1 MHIFHDAQTHLQR
14 RVIFYKM
21 HLKYIIKN
29 HLKENAML
37 DAQTIATVKATI
49 PLLVETGP
57 KLTAHF
63 YDRMFAHNP
72 ELKEIFNMS
81 NQRNGDQREAL
92 FNAIAAYASN
102 IDNLAAL
109 LPAVEKIAQK
119 HTSFQ
124 IKPEQYNIVGSHLL
138 ATLDE
143 MFSPGQEVL
152 DAWGKAYGVLANVF
166 INREAQIYSE
176 HATKNGGWEGTRAFR
191 IVEKTPRSALITS
204 FEFEPVD
211 GLPVADYQPGQ
222 YLGVWIKPEGF
233 PHQEIRQY
241 SLTRKPNG
249 KGYRI
254 AVKRE
259 EGGQVSSWLH
269 NHAVV
274 GDEVH
279 LAAPAGD
286 FFMAVDANTP
296 VTLISAGVGQTP
308 MLAML
313 DTLAQAKHSAQV
325 NWFHAAENGDV
336 HAFADEIAAM
346 TAGLPR
352 FNAHTWYRLPTDAD
366 RATGHFDSEGLMDLS
381 LHEGLF
387 SAPEMQFYVCGP
399 VAFMQFAAKQLV
411 ELGVNKDNIHYE
423 CFGPHKVL

>member
-1 MHIFHDAQTHLQR
+1 
-14 RVIFYKM
+14 
-21 HLKYIIKN
+21 
-29 HLKENAML
+29 ML
-37 DAQTIATVKATI
+37 DAQTIAVVKSTI
-49 PLLVETGP
+49 PLLAATGP

-63 YDRMFAHNP
+63 YDRMFTHNP

-92 FNAIAAYASN
+92 FNAICAYATH
-102 IDNLAAL
+102 IENLAAL

-124 IKPEQYNIVGSHLL
+124 IKPEQYNIVGGHLL

-152 DAWGKAYGVLANVF
+152 DAWGKAYGVLAQVF
-166 INREAQIYSE
+166 INREAQIYQDN
-176 HATKNGGWEGTRAFR
+176 AAKTGGWEGTRAFR
-191 IVEKTPRSALITS
+191 IVERKPQSAIITS

-211 GLPVADYQPGQ
+211 GQPVADYLPGQ
-222 YLGVWIKPEGF
+222 YVGVWIKPDGF
-233 PHQEIRQY
+233 AHQEIRQY

-249 KGYRI
+249 KTYRI

-259 EGGQVSSWLH
+259 GEGQVSNWLH
-269 NHAVV
+269 NAAKV
-274 GDEVH
+274 GDVVQ

-286 FFMAVDANTP
+286 FFMQVAPTTP

-313 DTLAQAKHSAQV
+313 DTLSQAKHPAQV
-325 NWFHAAENGDV
+325 NWFHAAEQGDV
-336 HAFADEIAAM
+336 HAFADEVARLGAE
-346 TAGLPR
+346 LPR
-352 FNAHTWYRLPTDAD
+352 FTRHIWYRSPSEAD
-366 RATGHFDSEGLMDLS
+366 REAARFQSEGLMELG
-381 LHEGLF
+381 LHEGHF
-387 SAPEMQFYVCGP
+387 SAPEMQFYLCGP
-399 VAFMQFAAKQLV
+399 VAFMQFAAEQLV
-411 ELGVNKDNIHYE
+411 ALGVSSERIHYE

>member
-1 MHIFHDAQTHLQR
+1 
-14 RVIFYKM
+14 
-21 HLKYIIKN
+21 
-29 HLKENAML
+29 ML
-37 DAQTIATVKATI
+37 DAQTIATVKSTI

-63 YDRMFAHNP
+63 YDRMFKHNP

-102 IDNLAAL
+102 IENLPAL

-124 IKPEQYNIVGSHLL
+124 IKPEQYNIVGEHLL

-152 DAWGKAYGVLANVF
+152 DAWGKAYGVLAGVF
-166 INREAQIYSE
+166 VNRESELYQE
-176 HATKNGGWEGTRAFR
+176 HASKSGGWEGTRAFR
-191 IVEKTPRSALITS
+191 ITAKNPQSALITS
-204 FEFEPVD
+204 FEFAPVD
-211 GLPVADYQPGQ
+211 GQPVADYQPGQ
-222 YLGVWIKPEGF
+222 YLGVWLKPEGF

-249 KGYRI
+249 KSYRI

-259 EGGQVSSWLH
+259 PGGQVSNWLH
-269 NHAVV
+269 NDATV
-274 GDEVH
+274 GDIVH
-279 LAAPAGD
+279 LAVPAGD
-286 FFMAVDANTP
+286 FFLDVTPETP

-313 DTLAQAKHSAQV
+313 DTLVSRQHAAQV

-336 HAFADEIAAM
+336 HAFADEVAQLGAQL
-346 TAGLPR
+346 AH
-352 FNAHTWYRLPTDAD
+352 FSSHTWYRLPTDTD
-366 RATGHFDSEGLMDLS
+366 RAGAGYNSEGLMDLS
-381 LHEGLF
+381 QTEGLY
-387 SAPEMQFYVCGP
+387 SDPAMQFYLCGP
-399 VAFMQFAAKQLV
+399 VVFMQFAARQLV
-411 ELGVNKDNIHYE
+411 ESGVEAQNIHYE

>member
-1 MHIFHDAQTHLQR
+1 
-14 RVIFYKM
+14 
-21 HLKYIIKN
+21 
-29 HLKENAML
+29 ML
-37 DAQTIATVKATI
+37 DAHTIATVKATI

-63 YDRMFAHNP
+63 YDRMFTHNP

-102 IDNLAAL
+102 IENLPAL

-124 IKPEQYNIVGSHLL
+124 IKPEQYSIVGEHLL

-152 DAWGKAYGVLANVF
+152 DAWGKAYGVLAGVF
-166 INREAQIYSE
+166 INREAEIYQDNASK
-176 HATKNGGWEGTRAFR
+176 TGGWEGTRAFR
-191 IVEKTPRSALITS
+191 IVKKTPRSALITS
-204 FEFEPVD
+204 FEMEPVD
-211 GLPVADYQPGQ
+211 GQPVADYEPGQ
-222 YLGVWIKPEGF
+222 YLAVWLKPEGF
-233 PHQEIRQY
+233 EFQEIRQY
-241 SLTRKPNG
+241 SLTRKADG

-259 EGGQVSSWLH
+259 NGGQVSNWLH
-269 NHAVV
+269 NEAKE
-274 GDEVH
+274 GDIVH

-286 FFMAVDANTP
+286 FFLDVSPQTP
-296 VTLISAGVGQTP
+296 VTLISGGVGQTP

-313 DTLAQAKHSAQV
+313 DTLAKNHHPAQV
-325 NWFHAAENGDV
+325 NWLHAAENGEV
-336 HAFADEIAAM
+336 HAFADEVNALGAE
-346 TAGLPR
+346 LPH
-352 FNAHTWYRLPTDAD
+352 FTSHLWYRAPTEVD
-366 RATGHFDSEGLMDLS
+366 RQAAAFDSEGLMALEP
-381 LHEGLF
+381 LAANLQN
-387 SAPEMQFYVCGP
+387 PEMQFYLCGP
-399 VAFMQFAAKQLV
+399 VAFMQHAAKQLV
-411 ELGVNKDNIHYE
+411 ALGVSSDRIHYE

>member
-1 MHIFHDAQTHLQR
+1 
-14 RVIFYKM
+14 
-21 HLKYIIKN
+21 
-29 HLKENAML
+29 ML
-37 DAQTIATVKATI
+37 DAQTIATVKATL
-49 PLLVETGP
+49 PLLAATGP

-63 YDRMFAHNP
+63 YDRMFTHNP

-124 IKPEQYNIVGSHLL
+124 IQPEQYNIVGTHLL

-152 DAWGKAYGVLANVF
+152 DAWGKAYGVLAGVF

-176 HATKNGGWEGTRAFR
+176 HAEKTGGWQGTRAFR
-191 IVEKTPRSALITS
+191 LVEKKPQSTLITS

-211 GLPVADYQPGQ
+211 GQPVAAYQPGQ
-222 YLGVWIKPEGF
+222 YLGVWLKPEGF
-233 PHQEIRQY
+233 ANQEIRQY
-241 SLTRKPNG
+241 SLTRKPDG
-249 KGYRI
+249 KSYRI

-259 EGGQVSSWLH
+259 AGGQVSNWLH
-269 NHAVV
+269 NSAKV
-274 GDEVH
+274 GDIVH

-286 FFMAVDANTP
+286 FFIDVQSDTP

-313 DTLAQAKHSAQV
+313 DSLSKSQHAAQV
-325 NWFHAAENGDV
+325 NWFHAAMNGEV
-336 HAFADEIAAM
+336 HAFADEVSRLGASLNHFYQHIWYQQPAA
-346 TAGLPR
+346 AEANSGR
-352 FNAHTWYRLPTDAD
+352 YH
-366 RATGHFDSEGLMDLS
+366 SEGLMDLHT
-381 LHEGLF
+381 LEGKF
-387 SAPEMQFYVCGP
+387 SDPAMQFYLCGP
-399 VAFMQFAAKQLV
+399 VGFMQFVAKQLV
-411 ELGVNKDNIHYE
+411 ALGVNKDSIHYE

>member
-1 MHIFHDAQTHLQR
+1 
-14 RVIFYKM
+14 
-21 HLKYIIKN
+21 
-29 HLKENAML
+29 ML
-37 DAQTIATVKATI
+37 DAQTIATVKSTL

-63 YDRMFAHNP
+63 YDRMFTHNP

-102 IDNLAAL
+102 LDNLAAL

-124 IKPEQYNIVGSHLL
+124 IQPEQYNIVGSHLL

-152 DAWGKAYGVLANVF
+152 EAWGKAYGVLAGVF
-166 INREAQIYSE
+166 INREAEIYRQN
-176 HATKNGGWEGTRAFR
+176 AGKQGGWEGTRAFR
-191 IVEKTPRSALITS
+191 IVNKTPRSALITS

-211 GLPVADYQPGQ
+211 GQPVADYQPGQ
-222 YLGVWIKPEGF
+222 YLGVWLKPEGF
-233 PHQEIRQY
+233 AHQEIRQY
-241 SLTRKPNG
+241 SLTRKPDG

-259 EGGQVSSWLH
+259 DGGQVSSWLH
-269 NHAVV
+269 NSASV
-274 GDEVH
+274 GDVVH

-286 FFMAVDANTP
+286 FFMNVEPTTP

-313 DTLAQAKHSAQV
+313 DTLAHHGHQAQV
-325 NWFHAAENGDV
+325 NWFHAAENGNV
-336 HAFADEIAAM
+336 HAFADEVAAL
-346 TAGLPR
+346 GSKLPN
-352 FNAHTWYRLPTDAD
+352 FNAHTWYRIPQEGD
-366 RATGHFDSEGLMDLS
+366 RFDSEGMMDLTAR
-381 LHEGLF
+381 EG
-387 SAPEMQFYVCGP
+387 QFTDPQTEFYLCGP
-399 VAFMQFAAKQLV
+399 VGFMQFAAKQLV
-411 ELGVNKDNIHYE
+411 TLGVNQEHIHYE

>member
-1 MHIFHDAQTHLQR
+1 
-14 RVIFYKM
+14 
-21 HLKYIIKN
+21 
-29 HLKENAML
+29 ML
-37 DAQTIATVKATI
+37 DAQTIATVKSTL
-49 PLLVETGP
+49 PLLAATGP

-63 YDRMFAHNP
+63 YDRMFTHNP

-124 IKPEQYNIVGSHLL
+124 IQPEQYNIVGTHLL

-152 DAWGKAYGVLANVF
+152 DAWGKAYGVLASVF

-176 HATKNGGWEGTRAFR
+176 HAEKVGGWQGTRPFR
-191 IVEKTPRSALITS
+191 LVEKKPQSALITS

-211 GLPVADYQPGQ
+211 GQPVAAYQPGQ
-222 YLGVWIKPEGF
+222 YLGVWLKPEGF
-233 PHQEIRQY
+233 ANQEIRQY

-249 KGYRI
+249 KSYRI

-259 EGGQVSSWLH
+259 AGGQVSNWLH
-269 NHAVV
+269 NSAKV
-274 GDEVH
+274 GDIVH

-286 FFMAVDANTP
+286 FFIDVQSNTP

-313 DTLAQAKHSAQV
+313 DSLSKSQHAAQV
-325 NWFHAAENGDV
+325 NWFHAAMNGEV
-336 HAFADEIAAM
+336 HAFADEVSKLGASLNHFYQHIWYQQPAA
-346 TAGLPR
+346 AEVNSGR
-352 FNAHTWYRLPTDAD
+352 YH
-366 RATGHFDSEGLMDLS
+366 SEGLMDLRA
-381 LHEGLF
+381 LEGKF
-387 SAPEMQFYVCGP
+387 SDPAMQFYLCGP
-399 VAFMQFAAKQLV
+399 VGFMQFVAQQLV
-411 ELGVNKDNIHYE
+411 TLGVNKESIHYE

>member
-1 MHIFHDAQTHLQR
+1 
-14 RVIFYKM
+14 
-21 HLKYIIKN
+21 
-29 HLKENAML
+29 ML
-37 DAQTIATVKATI
+37 DAQTIATVKSTL
-49 PLLVETGP
+49 PLLAATGP

-63 YDRMFAHNP
+63 YDRMFTHNP

-124 IKPEQYNIVGSHLL
+124 IQPEQYNIVGTHLL

-152 DAWGKAYGVLANVF
+152 DAWGKAYGVLAGVF

-176 HATKNGGWEGTRAFR
+176 HAEKVGGWQGTRPFR
-191 IVEKTPRSALITS
+191 LVEKKPQSALITS

-211 GLPVADYQPGQ
+211 GQPVAAYQPGQ
-222 YLGVWIKPEGF
+222 YLGVWLKPEGF
-233 PHQEIRQY
+233 ANQEIRQY

-249 KGYRI
+249 KSYRI

-259 EGGQVSSWLH
+259 AGGQVSNWLH
-269 NHAVV
+269 NSAKV
-274 GDEVH
+274 GDIVH

-286 FFMAVDANTP
+286 FFIDVQNNTP

-313 DTLAQAKHSAQV
+313 DSLSKSQHAAQV
-325 NWFHAAENGDV
+325 NWFHAAMNGEV
-336 HAFADEIAAM
+336 HAFADEVSKLGASLNHFYQHIWYQQPAA
-346 TAGLPR
+346 AEVNSGR
-352 FNAHTWYRLPTDAD
+352 Y
-366 RATGHFDSEGLMDLS
+366 DSEGLMDLHA
-381 LHEGLF
+381 LEGKF
-387 SAPEMQFYVCGP
+387 SDPAMQFYLCGP
-399 VAFMQFAAKQLV
+399 VGFMQFVAQQLV
-411 ELGVNKDNIHYE
+411 TLGVNKESIHYE

>member
-1 MHIFHDAQTHLQR
+1 
-14 RVIFYKM
+14 
-21 HLKYIIKN
+21 
-29 HLKENAML
+29 ML

-57 KLTAHF
+57 RLTAHF

-102 IDNLAAL
+102 IENLPAL

-124 IKPEQYNIVGSHLL
+124 IKPEQYNIVGAHLL

-143 MFSPGQEVL
+143 LFSPGQEVL

-166 INREAQIYSE
+166 INREAEIYQQNASK
-176 HATKNGGWEGTRAFR
+176 TGGWEGTRAFR
-191 IVEKTPRSALITS
+191 ITRKAPRSALITS
-204 FEFEPVD
+204 FELEPVD
-211 GLPVADYQPGQ
+211 GQPVADYQPGQ
-222 YLGVWIKPEGF
+222 YLAIWLKPEGF
-233 PHQEIRQY
+233 EYQEIRQY

-249 KGYRI
+249 KSYRI

-259 EGGQVSSWLH
+259 NGGQVSNWLH
-269 NHAVV
+269 AAAQE
-274 GDEVH
+274 GDIVH

-286 FFMAVDANTP
+286 FFLDVTAQTP
-296 VTLISAGVGQTP
+296 VTLISGGVGQTP

-313 DTLAQAKHSAQV
+313 ETLAKTQHAAQV

-336 HAFADEIAAM
+336 HAFADEVAALGAALPAFRSHIWYRTP
-346 TAGLPR
+346 TAADRQAAR
-352 FNAHTWYRLPTDAD
+352 FN
-366 RATGHFDSEGLMDLS
+366 SEGLIELS
-381 LHEGLF
+381 ALADALGD
-387 SAPEMQFYVCGP
+387 PQMQYYLCGP

-411 ELGVNKDNIHYE
+411 ALGVSGENIHYE

>member
-1 MHIFHDAQTHLQR
+1 
-14 RVIFYKM
+14 
-21 HLKYIIKN
+21 
-29 HLKENAML
+29 ML
-37 DAQTIATVKATI
+37 DAQTIAVVKSTI
-49 PLLVETGP
+49 PLLATTGP

-63 YDRMFAHNP
+63 YDRMFTHNP

-92 FNAIAAYASN
+92 FNAICAYAAN
-102 IDNLAAL
+102 IENLAAL

-152 DAWGKAYGVLANVF
+152 DAWGKAYGVLAQVF
-166 INREAQIYSE
+166 IQREAQIYE
-176 HATKNGGWEGTRAFR
+176 DNAAKTGGWEGTRAFR
-191 IVEKTPRSALITS
+191 IASKTPQSAVVTS
-204 FEFEPVD
+204 FELEPTD
-211 GLPVADYQPGQ
+211 GGPVADYLPGQ
-222 YLGVWIKPEGF
+222 YTAVWIKPDGF
-233 PHQEIRQY
+233 AHQEIRQY

-249 KGYRI
+249 KTYRI

-259 EGGQVSSWLH
+259 GEGLVSNWLH
-269 NHAVV
+269 QHAQPGDVV
-274 GDEVH
+274 Q

-286 FFMAVDANTP
+286 FFMQVEPATP

-313 DTLAQAKHSAQV
+313 DTLSQAKHPAQV
-325 NWFHAAENGDV
+325 NWFHAAESGDV
-336 HAFADEIAAM
+336 HAFTDEVARLGAQ
-346 TAGLPR
+346 LPA
-352 FNAHTWYRLPTDAD
+352 FTSHIWYRVPTDAD
-366 RATGHFDSEGLMDLS
+366 RSAGRYNSEGLMTLRDREA
-381 LHEGLF
+381 HI
-387 SAPEMQFYVCGP
+387 SAPGMQFYLCGP
-399 VAFMQFAAKQLV
+399 VKFMQFAAEQLV
-411 ELGVNKDNIHYE
+411 SLGVSKENIHYE

>member
-1 MHIFHDAQTHLQR
+1 
-14 RVIFYKM
+14 
-21 HLKYIIKN
+21 
-29 HLKENAML
+29 ML
-37 DAQTIATVKATI
+37 DAQTIATVKSTL
-49 PLLVETGP
+49 PLLAATGP

-63 YDRMFAHNP
+63 YDRMFTHNP

-102 IDNLAAL
+102 IENLAAL

-124 IKPEQYNIVGSHLL
+124 IKPEQYDIVGSHLL

-191 IVEKTPRSALITS
+191 IADKTPRSALITS

-211 GLPVADYQPGQ
+211 GKPVADYQPGQ
-222 YLGVWIKPEGF
+222 YLGVWLKPEGF

-241 SLTRKPNG
+241 SLTRKANG

-259 EGGQVSSWLH
+259 DGGQVSHWLH
-269 NHAVV
+269 NHASV
-274 GDEVH
+274 GDVVH

-286 FFMAVDANTP
+286 FFMAVEANTP

-313 DTLAQAKHSAQV
+313 DTLAAANHSAQV
-325 NWFHAAENGDV
+325 NWFHAAENGQV
-336 HAFADEIAAM
+336 HAFAQDVKTLGA
-346 TAGLPR
+346 TLPR
-352 FNAHTWYRLPTDAD
+352 FISHIWYNKPESDD
-366 RATGHFDSEGLMDLS
+366 VFDSAGLMDLRTQ
-381 LHEGLF
+381 EGTF
-387 SAPEMQFYVCGP
+387 SDPAMQFYLCGP
-399 VAFMQFAAKQLV
+399 VGFMQFAAKQLV
-411 ELGVNKDNIHYE
+411 ELGVKAEQIHYE

>member
-1 MHIFHDAQTHLQR
+1 
-14 RVIFYKM
+14 
-21 HLKYIIKN
+21 
-29 HLKENAML
+29 ML
-37 DAQTIATVKATI
+37 DAQTIATVKSTI

-102 IDNLAAL
+102 LDNLAVL

-124 IKPEQYNIVGSHLL
+124 IKPEQYNIVGEHLL

-143 MFSPGQEVL
+143 MYSPGQEVL

-166 INREAQIYSE
+166 IHREAQIYSE
-176 HATKNGGWEGTRAFR
+176 HAEKRGGWEGTRAFR
-191 IVEKTPRSALITS
+191 ITEKTPRSTLITS
-204 FEFEPVD
+204 FEFEPID
-211 GLPVADYQPGQ
+211 GQHVADYQPGQ
-222 YLGVWIKPEGF
+222 YLAVWLKPEGF
-233 PHQEIRQY
+233 AHQEIRQY
-241 SLTRKPNG
+241 SLTRQPNG

-259 EGGQVSSWLH
+259 DGGQVSSWLH
-269 NHAVV
+269 NHASV
-274 GDEVH
+274 GDEVY

-286 FFMAVDANTP
+286 FFMAVEAHTP

-313 DTLAQAKHSAQV
+313 DTLSQSQHGAQV

-336 HAFADEIAAM
+336 HAFADEVKVH
-346 TAGLPR
+346 TARLPR
-352 FNAHTWYRLPTDAD
+352 FYAHTWYRQPSGAD
-366 RATGHFDSEGLMDLS
+366 RTAGRFNSEGLMDLS
-381 LHEGLF
+381 QHEGVL
-387 SAPEMQFYVCGP
+387 SAPQMQFYLCGP

-411 ELGVNKDNIHYE
+411 ELGIDKENIHYE
-423 CFGPHKVL
+423 CFGPHKVLYRDVPSRTGGDKFC

>member
-1 MHIFHDAQTHLQR
+1 MQIIHVVTAVGQSVKEPFTKQGY
-14 RVIFYKM
+14 FYKM
-21 HLKYIIKN
+21 HLKYIIKITY
-29 HLKENAML
+29 KEAAML

-102 IDNLAAL
+102 LENLPAL

-124 IKPEQYNIVGSHLL
+124 IQPEQYNIVGTHLL

-176 HATKNGGWEGTRAFR
+176 SASKTGGWEGTRAFR
-191 IVEKTPRSALITS
+191 IVRKTPRSALITS

-211 GLPVADYQPGQ
+211 GGAVAEYQPGQ
-222 YLGVWIKPEGF
+222 YLAVWLKPEGF

-241 SLTRKPNG
+241 SLTRKPDG

-259 EGGQVSSWLH
+259 NGGQVSNWLH
-269 NHAVV
+269 DSAKE
-274 GDEVH
+274 GDVIY

-286 FFMAVDANTP
+286 FF
-296 VTLISAGVGQTP
+296 L
-308 MLAML
+308 
-313 DTLAQAKHSAQV
+313 

-336 HAFADEIAAM
+336 HAFAEEVKAL
-346 TAGLPR
+346 GENLPK
-352 FNAHTWYRLPTDAD
+352 FTSHVWYRSPSEAD
-366 RATGHFDSEGLMDLS
+366 REAGAFDSEGLMDLS
-381 LHEGLF
+381 AMADKIGD
-387 SAPEMQFYVCGP
+387 PQMQFYLCGP

-411 ELGVNKDNIHYE
+411 RLGVGRDNIHYE

>member
-1 MHIFHDAQTHLQR
+1 
-14 RVIFYKM
+14 
-21 HLKYIIKN
+21 
-29 HLKENAML
+29 ML
-37 DAQTIATVKATI
+37 DAQTIATVKSTI

-63 YDRMFAHNP
+63 YDRMFKHNP

-143 MFSPGQEVL
+143 MFSPGQDVL

-166 INREAQIYSE
+166 IHREAQIYSE
-176 HATKNGGWEGTRAFR
+176 HATKMGGWEGTRPFR

-233 PHQEIRQY
+233 LHQEIRQY
-241 SLTRKPNG
+241 SLTRKANG

-259 EGGQVSSWLH
+259 DGGQVSSWLH

-286 FFMAVDANTP
+286 FFMAVDATTP

-313 DTLAQAKHSAQV
+313 DTLAQVNHSAQV

-336 HAFADEIAAM
+336 HAFADEIATM
-346 TAGLPR
+346 TTGLPR
-352 FNAHTWYRLPTDAD
+352 FNAHTWYRLPTDTD
-366 RATGHFDSEGLMDLS
+366 RTNARFDSEGLMDLT

>member
-1 MHIFHDAQTHLQR
+1 
-14 RVIFYKM
+14 
-21 HLKYIIKN
+21 
-29 HLKENAML
+29 ML
-37 DAQTIATVKATI
+37 DAQTIATVKSTI
-49 PLLVETGP
+49 PLLVATGP

-102 IDNLAAL
+102 LENLAVL

-124 IKPEQYNIVGSHLL
+124 IKPEQYNIVGTHLL

-143 MFSPGQEVL
+143 LYSPGQEVL
-152 DAWGKAYGVLANVF
+152 DAWGKAYGVLAGVF
-166 INREAQIYSE
+166 INREAELYQE
-176 HATKNGGWEGTRAFR
+176 HASKTGGWEGTRAFR
-191 IVEKTPRSALITS
+191 IVAKEPQSQLITS

-211 GLPVADYQPGQ
+211 GKPVADYQPGQ
-222 YLGVWIKPEGF
+222 YLGVWLKPDEF
-233 PHQEIRQY
+233 EYQEIRQY
-241 SLTRKPNG
+241 SLTRKADG
-249 KGYRI
+249 KSYRI

-259 EGGQVSSWLH
+259 DGGQVSNWLH
-269 NHAVV
+269 NEASV
-274 GDEVH
+274 GDVVH

-286 FFMAVDANTP
+286 FFMTVEPQTP

-313 DTLAQAKHSAQV
+313 DTLSAAKHPAQV
-325 NWFHAAENGDV
+325 NWLHAAENGEV
-336 HAFADEIAAM
+336 HAFAAEVQALGAA
-346 TAGLPR
+346 LPN
-352 FNAHTWYRLPTDAD
+352 FTSHTWYRLPAEMD
-366 RATGHFDSEGLMDLS
+366 REEVRFDSEGLMELS
-381 LHEGLF
+381 QHE
-387 SAPEMQFYVCGP
+387 SAFRDPMMQCYLCGP
-399 VAFMQFAAKQLV
+399 VAFMQFAAKQLI
-411 ELGVNKDNIHYE
+411 EIGVKAENIHYE

>member
-1 MHIFHDAQTHLQR
+1 
-14 RVIFYKM
+14 
-21 HLKYIIKN
+21 
-29 HLKENAML
+29 ML
-37 DAQTIATVKATI
+37 DAQTIATVKSTL
-49 PLLVETGP
+49 PLLAATGP

-63 YDRMFAHNP
+63 YDRMFQHNP

-92 FNAIAAYASN
+92 FNAIAAYAAN

-124 IKPEQYNIVGSHLL
+124 IQPQQYDIVGEHLL
-138 ATLDE
+138 ATIDE
-143 MFSPGQEVL
+143 MFQPGQEVL
-152 DAWGKAYGVLANVF
+152 DAWGKAYGVLAGVF
-166 INREAQIYSE
+166 INREAEIYRE
-176 HATKNGGWEGTRAFR
+176 HADKKGGWEGTRAFR
-191 IVEKTPRSALITS
+191 LVERVPRSALITS

-211 GLPVADYQPGQ
+211 GQPVADYRPGQ
-222 YLGVWIKPEGF
+222 YLAVWLKPEGF

-241 SLTRKPNG
+241 SLTREPNG
-249 KGYRI
+249 KSYRI

-269 NHAVV
+269 NEAKV
-274 GDEVH
+274 GDVVH

-286 FFMAVDANTP
+286 FFMAVESNVP

-313 DTLAQAKHSAQV
+313 DTLAKSHHSAQV

-336 HAFADEIAAM
+336 HAFADEVTALA
-346 TAGLPR
+346 AGLPH
-352 FNAHTWYRLPTDAD
+352 FTAHTWYRLPTDAD
-366 RATGHFDSEGLMDLS
+366 RAAARFDSEGLMNLS
-381 LHEGLF
+381 RHEGAF

-399 VAFMQFAAKQLV
+399 VAFMQYAAKQLV
-411 ELGVNKDNIHYE
+411 DLGVNKDNIHYE